1 MILIEVNAIRRS
13 GHHAFINW
21 LIANLNETKYEE
33 NLCKYKANRIDG
45 KYNILWVNEGEQLIR
60 ENIDIIDRHRD
71 NSSIDITIISY
82 EVLTNETDMNPNYT
96 ILDKTLR
103 KRWDVT
109 EHIHIPFV
117 RDYYNNV
124 ASLMKLY
131 PYIEIEG
138 DDAYNV
144 MYHDMYT
151 AQLKHVLDGVR
162 GVVYDKWV
170 SDKEY
175 ANLTCI
181 KLLGKPNMFN
191 PLELGGTPSSWNMPA
206 GLSYDK
212 NEELKLD
219 SLLNRYKTAT
229 FPKWMMDKVNQDEV
243 LSELIK
249 RAGFDKQDIKV
260 K

>member
-21 LIANLNETKYEE
+21 IISNLNEIKYEE
-33 NLCKYKANRIDG
+33 NLCQEKINRIDG
-45 KYNILWVNEGEQLIR
+45 KYKILWVNEGEQSIQDSINIIDDHYP
-60 ENIDIIDRHRD
+60 EIDIA
-71 NSSIDITIISY
+71 IISY
-82 EVLTNETDMNPNYT
+82 EVLTSEIDLNPNYT
-96 ILDKTLR
+96 ILDKELR
-103 KRWDVT
+103 KKWDVT

-117 RDYYNNV
+117 RDYYNNI

-131 PYIEIEG
+131 SYIKVEG

-144 MYHDMYT
+144 MYHPMYT
-151 AQLKHVLDGVR
+151 AQLKHVLNGVR
-162 GVVYDKWV
+162 GVIYDKWI

-191 PLELGGTPSSWNMPA
+191 PLEIGGTPSSYN
-206 GLSYDK
+206 K
-212 NEELKLD
+212 NEEIKID
-219 SLLNRYKTAT
+219 SLLNRYKTAE
-229 FPKWMMDKVNQDEV
+229 FPKWMIDKINQDKI
-243 LSELIK
+243 LIKLLK
-249 RAGFDKQDIKV
+249 RAGFDKKRY

>member
-1 MILIEVNAIRRS
+1 MVLIEVNAIRRS

-33 NLCKYKANRIDG
+33 NLCKYKNNRIDG
-45 KYNILWVNEGEQLIR
+45 KYKILWVNEGEQSIQDNINVIDNHYP
-60 ENIDIIDRHRD
+60 NIDIA
-71 NSSIDITIISY
+71 IISY
-82 EVLTNETDMNPNYT
+82 EVLTNETDLNPNYT

-109 EHIHIPFV
+109 EHIHIPFI

-138 DDAYNV
+138 NDAYNI

-162 GVVYDKWV
+162 GVIYDKWV

-191 PLELGGTPSSWNMPA
+191 PLELGGAPS
-206 GLSYDK
+206 SYDK

-219 SLLNRYKTAT
+219 SLLNRYKTTT

-243 LSELIK
+243 LSALIK
-249 RAGFDKQDIKV
+249 RAGFDKQDIATQETK
-260 K
+260 